1 MNRENSGLLLN
12 PTTKAQLATQPT
24 NYPHNLQLVHFGIYA
39 IEVDWIGEEHW
50 LEADIISENLLLLLL
65 THAVEV
71 EVFLNGEK

>member
-1 MNRENSGLLLN
+1 
-12 PTTKAQLATQPT
+12 
-24 NYPHNLQLVHFGIYA
+24 VHFGIYA